1 MAHFRTSLIK
11 PEVKKELLRSLYSY
25 LLSSHYLGIDVA
37 THTVRVIVQI
47 ELHAS
52 PIVRYR
58 SIPFSY
64 QAYRDQKQDL
74 SYKRRCANSPHVASK
89 SVCTIAE
96 MDTRQEAVSSEAKE
110 DQSKDSTM
118 VGAYPNGYSNESEYY
133 LVQQHRIFRA
143 YLHDMV
149 RIDNEK
155 TFEASSKLSLHEV
168 NFRRSI
174 EVRMI
179 HSF

>member
-58 SIPFSY
+58 SIP
-64 QAYRDQKQDL
+64 L
-74 SYKRRCANSPHVASK
+74 SY
-89 SVCTIAE
+89 
-96 MDTRQEAVSSEAKE
+96 
-110 DQSKDSTM
+110 
-118 VGAYPNGYSNESEYY
+118 
-133 LVQQHRIFRA
+133 
-143 YLHDMV
+143 
-149 RIDNEK
+149 
-155 TFEASSKLSLHEV
+155 
-168 NFRRSI
+168 
-174 EVRMI
+174 
-179 HSF
+179 